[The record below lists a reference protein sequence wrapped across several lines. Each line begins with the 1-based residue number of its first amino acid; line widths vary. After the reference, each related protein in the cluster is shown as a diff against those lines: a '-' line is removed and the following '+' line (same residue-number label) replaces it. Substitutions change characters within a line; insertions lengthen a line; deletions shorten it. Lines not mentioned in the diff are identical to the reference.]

1 MRCHAYLCRFSRLK
15 PRNRLRKCVSAKSWC
30 RSLESYWFTSV
41 IYVVNRYFFFLF
53 FKEKRLGCCNIFLES
68 YYFLRTRYIW
78 EKKKKKNANPF
89 QQMIHSYLFIKITY
103 KTMRLF
109 LKKFDIFIQSILVN
123 EIKHEIIR
131 VLGIGI
137 CFNLFRRFETRGT
150 HWEHVQVWQGLR
162 PRNLS
167 TMTSL
172 CLTMS
177 WTLTRFEIM
186 NTCQLISAKTR
197 EEDLLEYRSNGN
209 DGMVE
214 MFG

>member
-1 MRCHAYLCRFSRLK
+1 MLAQKAGAEVLK
-15 PRNRLRKCVSAKSWC
+15 VIDSPAWYTSW
-30 RSLESYWFTSV
+30 TD
-41 IYVVNRYFFFLF
+41 IFFPPFFF

-68 YYFLRTRYIW
+68 YYFLYVTIYL
-78 EKKKKKNANPF
+78 KKKKEKFIPF
-89 QQMIHSYLFIKITY
+89 NGWYIDSFVFACKKKIYTKWHVY
-103 KTMRLF
+103 FK
-109 LKKFDIFIQSILVN
+109 KKFDMFIQSILVN

-137 CFNLFRRFETRGT
+137 CFNVSRIRGT

-186 NTCQLISAKTR
+186 NTSQLISTKTR
-197 EEDLLEYRSNGN
+197 E
-209 DGMVE
+209 
-214 MFG
+214 